1 MAREVMARKKTPTL
15 TDTELRL
22 MDVIW
27 RNGEATVKDVLDGLP
42 GKDSPAYNTVL
53 TILRILEQKG
63 YLKHVKR
70 GRAHVYQPL
79 ITRESAQR
87 KVVRHIVKNFF
98 DNSAELLMLNIL
110 ENEEL
115 SPEDL
120 RKLHSMVDEAEKER
134 S

>member
-1 MAREVMARKKTPTL
+1 MARKKTPTL
-15 TDTELRL
+15 TDTELKL

-27 RNGEATVKDVLDGLP
+27 REGEATVKDVLDGLP

-53 TILRILEQKG
+53 TILRILEHKG

-79 ITRESAQR
+79 ITRELAQQR
-87 KVVRHIVKNFF
+87 VVRHIVKNFF
-98 DNSAELLMLNIL
+98 GNSAELLMLNIL
-110 ENEEL
+110 ANEEL
-115 SPEDL
+115 GPDDL
-120 RKLHSMVDEAEKER
+120 RRLHGMVDEAERER